1 MLFGEGLETEE
12 EQRTEDFNEE
22 STQVIVRDS
31 VGRKEGQQP
40 FKVLIADDEPD
51 ARILLRAILEQCD
64 YEIIQAEDGEQA
76 LTMFWE
82 IKPDIALLDLQMP
95 GKTGLE
101 VCKAIKQKALVE
113 NTFTPVLL
121 ITCQTDPYVKID
133 GLRAGADD
141 YITKPYFCEELQI
154 KVAAF
159 LRIKRFADQLS
170 LSRSELEEREIA
182 LTMRLYELGL

>member
-1 MLFGEGLETEE
+1 MFFGDGLENG
-12 EQRTEDFNEE
+12 EQTPDQAFNEE
-22 STQVIVRDS
+22 STQLIVRGS
-31 VGRKEGQQP
+31 VGKKEDKQP
-40 FKVLIADDEPD
+40 FRVLIADDEPD

-64 YEIIQAEDGEQA
+64 YEIYQAEDGEQA
-76 LTMFWE
+76 LAMFWD

-101 VCKAIKQKALVE
+101 VCKAIKQQSIIDS
-113 NTFTPVLL
+113 TFTPVLL

-154 KVAAF
+154 KVASF
-159 LRIKRFADQLS
+159 LRIKRFADALITDRKDS
-170 LSRSELEEREIA
+170 EEREMK
-182 LTMRLYELGL
+182 LTLRLYELGL